1 MLVIGVLKVKSSLS
15 SLDSSWGY
23 LKNLKNTKK
32 VLVDDERL
40 ANTDEARKEDVLA
53 KKDLITVYYLTLKY
67 IDYEIKL
74 KKGTI
79 V

>member
-1 MLVIGVLKVKSSLS
+1 LLVIGVLKVKSSLS